1 MNKRLFLLDAYALIY
16 RSYYA
21 FIKNPRINSKGENT
35 SAIFGFLNT
44 LEDLLRKENPT
55 HLAVAFDPSGKT
67 FRHEAFEAYKAQR
80 EETPETIRWS
90 IPFIKD
96 ILKAYDIPII
106 EICGF
111 EADDVIG
118 SLSKIAVN
126 KGFDVYM
133 MTPDKDYGQLVNEHC
148 FIYKPRYGS
157 SDFDILGPSEVCEKF
172 GLSYPLQVIDYLS
185 LMGDSSDNIPGCPGV
200 GKVRAQKLIE
210 QFGCIENLLENTDQL
225 KGSLKENVENNKE
238 TIIFSKFLATIK
250 TDIEIDFDEEDF
262 KVVKRNEEKVIP
274 LFERLEFRSWIN
286 RISATSRYNEKT
298 ENTSQRENPNK
309 KIAEVNSLSGVSGA
323 MEKISAKKQREET
336 EIILDGKNIIFK
348 NDSNPSLKKIEIQKK
363 EDAVQ
368 LDLFGE
374 PTLFGEAS
382 ASEETL
388 PEPDLFSN
396 FFVEEIGNA
405 VQTSDKNSNLK
416 ASNLL
421 FKKLYILDNESF
433 IEEFLQKISVCK
445 KFSFSIAIDHFEVM
459 SNKIL
464 GIAFCLSKNEAYFLP
479 FSKNFSEDKNLL
491 KKFQKVFENEEI
503 EKIGHQL
510 KSSIV
515 LLKRYGISVKGNLFD
530 TSIAHYLLQPEL
542 KHQQDYLAEIFLNY
556 HCIAFD
562 SLFDEKLK
570 EKSLASLPHE
580 KYADYLA
587 EKACVDFYLYDALK
601 DKIKEENLDYL
612 CYEVEMPL
620 IYVLAD
626 MEFTGVS
633 IDTEALKNIAF
644 DLHEKLSIIEKEIY
658 RLAEEEFNINSPKK
672 VGEILFDKLQIPA
685 KVKKTKT
692 NKQYSTSED
701 LLQSIKDKHPIIP
714 LLLDYRGIKK
724 LLGTYIEAFP
734 LLINKETG
742 KIHTSFNQAI
752 TATGRLS
759 SSNPNLQNIPI
770 RDELGKEMRKV
781 FSVENGYYFLSAD
794 YSQVELRIMAHLAQD
809 ENMIE
814 AFKSGKDIHQAT
826 AARIFNLPLDE
837 VDADMRRKAKTAN
850 FGIIYGIS
858 TFGLAERMNVS
869 RTEAKNIIE
878 EYFQKYAAIKQYM
891 DKAIADAKENL
902 FVETVFH
909 RKRYLPDVVSHN
921 AVVRSYAERN
931 AINAPIQ
938 GTAADIIKIAMVN
951 IFKAFE
957 KENLKAKMIIQV
969 HDELNFVVPV
979 NEIDRVK
986 AVVREEMENAAHFSV
1001 PLKADIGIGKNWLE
1015 AH

>member
-44 LEDLLRKENPT
+44 LEDLLRKENPS

-106 EICGF
+106 EVCGF

-118 SLSKIAVN
+118 SLSKIAV
-126 KGFDVYM
+126 KQGFDVYM

-157 SDFDILGPSEVCEKF
+157 SDFDILGPTEVCEKF
-172 GLSYPLQVIDYLS
+172 GLSHPLQVIDYLA
-185 LMGDSSDNIPGCPGV
+185 LMGDASDNIPGCPGV

-210 QFGCIENLLENTDQL
+210 QFSTIENLLENTDQL
-225 KGSLKENVENNKE
+225 KGSLKDNVENNKE
-238 TIIFSKFLATIK
+238 KIIFSKFLATIK
-250 TDIEIDFDEEDF
+250 TDIELDFDEEVY
-262 KVVKRNEEKVIP
+262 KVVKRDEAKVLPI
-274 LFERLEFRSWIN
+274 FERLEFRSWIN
-286 RISATSRYNEKT
+286 RISASARYQEKT
-298 ENTSQRENPNK
+298 VAPVVKQENISQ
-309 KIAEVNSLSGVSGA
+309 A
-323 MEKISAKKQREET
+323 KISILPKNKET
-336 EIILDGKNIIFK
+336 EIILNGKNLIFK
-348 NDSNPSLKKIEIQKK
+348 NDSKISEKNIFDTAKP
-363 EDAVQ
+363 EENIQ

-374 PTLFGEAS
+374 IIPPTPSSKKKSQEMV
-382 ASEETL
+382 
-388 PEPDLFSN
+388 EPDLFSG
-396 FFVEEIGNA
+396 FFSEENQDNGRE
-405 VQTSDKNSNLK
+405 VSKNSILK
-416 ASNLL
+416 GL
-421 FKKLYILDNESF
+421 KLNFTDAKIIDNEQIKS
-433 IEEFLQKISVCK
+433 EFLQKSLLSK
-445 KFSFSIAIDHFEVM
+445 KMSFSIAVDQLDVM
-459 SNKIL
+459 RCKIL
-464 GIAFCLSKNEAYFLP
+464 GIACCLDKKEVFYLP
-479 FSKNFSEDKNLL
+479 FSQQFEEDKKLL
-491 KKFQKVFENEEI
+491 QEFKEIFENEEI
-503 EKIGHQL
+503 EKIGHLL
-510 KSSIV
+510 KFNIIV
-515 LLKRYGISVKGNLFD
+515 LKRYGIHLQGSLFD
-530 TSIAHYLLQPEL
+530 NTIAHYLLQPEM
-542 KHQQDYLAEIFLNY
+542 KHQLEYLADIYLQH
-556 HCIAFD
+556 HCISFD
-562 SLFDEKLK
+562 DLFDEKTK
-570 EKSLASLPHE
+570 HKSLALLNSDAYIP
-580 KYADYLA
+580 YLC
-587 EKACVDFYLYDALK
+587 EKAWVDIQLYDILK
-601 DKIKEENLDYL
+601 ENIKQENLDYL

-620 IYVLAD
+620 IRVLAD
-626 MEFTGVS
+626 MEYTGVS
-633 IDTEALKNIAF
+633 IDTQALALF
-644 DLHEKLSIIEKEIY
+644 AEDLHEKLKSLEQEIY
-658 RLAEEEFNINSPKK
+658 LLADEEFNINSPKK
-672 VGEILFDKLQIPA
+672 VGEILFDKLQIQA

-701 LLQSIKDKHPIIP
+701 LLQSIKHKHPIIA

-734 LLINKETG
+734 SLINPETG
-742 KIHTSFNQAI
+742 KIHTSFNQSI

-781 FSVENGYYFLSAD
+781 FGAPAGYYFLSAD

-814 AFKSGKDIHQAT
+814 AFKTGKDIHQAT
-826 AARIFNLPLDE
+826 AARVFNLPIEE

-869 RTEAKNIIE
+869 RSEAKTIID
-878 EYFQKYAAIKQYM
+878 EYFQKYAAIKAYM
-891 DKAIADAKENL
+891 DKSINDAKENL
-902 FVETVFH
+902 YVETVFH
-909 RKRYLPDVVSHN
+909 RKRYLPDIVSHN

-938 GTAADIIKIAMVN
+938 GTAADVIKIAMVN
-951 IFKAFE
+951 IFKALQ
-957 KENLKAKMIIQV
+957 KENLQTKMIIQV
-969 HDELNFVVPV
+969 HDELNFIVPE
-979 NEIDRVK
+979 NELEQVK
-986 AVVREEMENAAHFSV
+986 VLVKREMENAALFSV
-1001 PLKADIGIGKNWLE
+1001 PLQADMGYGKNWLE

>member
-44 LEDLLRKENPT
+44 LEDLLRKENPS

-106 EICGF
+106 EVCGF

-118 SLSKIAVN
+118 SLSKIAV
-126 KGFDVYM
+126 KQGFDVYM

-157 SDFDILGPSEVCEKF
+157 SDFDILGPTEVCEKF
-172 GLSYPLQVIDYLS
+172 GLSHPLQVIDYLA
-185 LMGDSSDNIPGCPGV
+185 LMGDASDNIPGCPGV

-210 QFGCIENLLENTDQL
+210 QFSTIENLLENTDQL
-225 KGSLKENVENNKE
+225 KGSLKDNVENNKE
-238 TIIFSKFLATIK
+238 KIIFSKFLATIK
-250 TDIEIDFDEEDF
+250 TDIELDFDEEVY
-262 KVVKRNEEKVIP
+262 KVVKRDEAKVLPI
-274 LFERLEFRSWIN
+274 FERLEFRSWIN
-286 RISATSRYNEKT
+286 RISASARYQEKT
-298 ENTSQRENPNK
+298 VAPVVKQENISQ
-309 KIAEVNSLSGVSGA
+309 A
-323 MEKISAKKQREET
+323 KISILPKNKET
-336 EIILDGKNIIFK
+336 EIILNGKNLIFK
-348 NDSNPSLKKIEIQKK
+348 NDSKISEKNIFDTAKP
-363 EDAVQ
+363 EENIQ

-374 PTLFGEAS
+374 IIPPTPSSKKKSQEMV
-382 ASEETL
+382 
-388 PEPDLFSN
+388 EPDLFSG
-396 FFVEEIGNA
+396 FFSEENQDNGRE
-405 VQTSDKNSNLK
+405 VSKNSILK
-416 ASNLL
+416 GL
-421 FKKLYILDNESF
+421 KLNFTDAKIIDNEQIKS
-433 IEEFLQKISVCK
+433 EFLQKISLSK
-445 KFSFSIAIDHFEVM
+445 KISFSIAVDQLDVM
-459 SNKIL
+459 RCKIL
-464 GIAFCLSKNEAYFLP
+464 GIACCLDKKEVFYLP
-479 FSKNFSEDKNLL
+479 FSQQFEEDKKLL
-491 KKFQKVFENEEI
+491 QEFKEIFENEEI
-503 EKIGHQL
+503 EKIGHLL
-510 KSSIV
+510 KFNIIV
-515 LLKRYGISVKGNLFD
+515 LKRYGIHLQGSLFD
-530 TSIAHYLLQPEL
+530 NTIAHYLLQPEM
-542 KHQQDYLAEIFLNY
+542 KHQLEYLADIYLQH
-556 HCIAFD
+556 HCISFD
-562 SLFDEKLK
+562 DLFDEKTK
-570 EKSLASLPHE
+570 HKSLALLNSDAYIP
-580 KYADYLA
+580 YLC
-587 EKACVDFYLYDALK
+587 EKAWVDIQLYDILK
-601 DKIKEENLDYL
+601 ENIKQENLDYL

-620 IYVLAD
+620 IRVLAD
-626 MEFTGVS
+626 MEYTGVS
-633 IDTEALKNIAF
+633 IDTQALALF
-644 DLHEKLSIIEKEIY
+644 AEDLHEKLKSLEQEIY
-658 RLAEEEFNINSPKK
+658 LLADEEFNINSPKK
-672 VGEILFDKLQIPA
+672 VGEILFDKLQIQA

-701 LLQSIKDKHPIIP
+701 LLQSIKHKHPIIA

-734 LLINKETG
+734 SLINPETG
-742 KIHTSFNQAI
+742 KIHTSFNQSI

-781 FSVENGYYFLSAD
+781 FGAPAGYYFLSAD

-814 AFKSGKDIHQAT
+814 AFKTGKDIHQAT
-826 AARIFNLPLDE
+826 AARVFNLPIEE

-869 RTEAKNIIE
+869 RSEAKTIID
-878 EYFQKYAAIKQYM
+878 EYFQKYAAIKAYM
-891 DKAIADAKENL
+891 DKSINDAKENL
-902 FVETVFH
+902 YVETVFH
-909 RKRYLPDVVSHN
+909 RKRYLPDIVSHN

-938 GTAADIIKIAMVN
+938 GTAADVIKIAMVN
-951 IFKAFE
+951 IFKALQ
-957 KENLKAKMIIQV
+957 KENLQTKMIIQV
-969 HDELNFVVPV
+969 HDELNFIVPE
-979 NEIDRVK
+979 NELEQVK
-986 AVVREEMENAAHFSV
+986 VLVKREMENAALFSV
-1001 PLKADIGIGKNWLE
+1001 PLQADMGYGKNWLE

>member
-44 LEDLLRKENPT
+44 LEDLLRKENPS

-106 EICGF
+106 EVCGF

-118 SLSKIAVN
+118 SLSKIAV
-126 KGFDVYM
+126 KQGFDVYM

-157 SDFDILGPSEVCEKF
+157 SDFDILGPTEVCEKF
-172 GLSYPLQVIDYLS
+172 GLSHPLQVIDYLA
-185 LMGDSSDNIPGCPGV
+185 LMGDASDNIPGCPGV

-210 QFGCIENLLENTDQL
+210 QFSTIENLLENTDQL
-225 KGSLKENVENNKE
+225 KGSLKDNVENNKE
-238 TIIFSKFLATIK
+238 KIIFSKFLATIK
-250 TDIEIDFDEEDF
+250 TDIELDFDEEVY
-262 KVVKRNEEKVIP
+262 KVVKRDEAKVLPI
-274 LFERLEFRSWIN
+274 FERLEFRSWIN
-286 RISATSRYNEKT
+286 RISASARYQEKT
-298 ENTSQRENPNK
+298 VAPVVKQENISQ
-309 KIAEVNSLSGVSGA
+309 A
-323 MEKISAKKQREET
+323 KISILPKNKET
-336 EIILDGKNIIFK
+336 EIILNGKNLIFK
-348 NDSNPSLKKIEIQKK
+348 NDSKISEKNIFDTAKP
-363 EDAVQ
+363 EENIQ

-374 PTLFGEAS
+374 IIPPTPSSKKKSQEMV
-382 ASEETL
+382 
-388 PEPDLFSN
+388 EPDLFSG
-396 FFVEEIGNA
+396 FFSEENQDNGRE
-405 VQTSDKNSNLK
+405 VSKNSILK
-416 ASNLL
+416 GL
-421 FKKLYILDNESF
+421 KLNFTDAKIIDNEQIKS
-433 IEEFLQKISVCK
+433 EFLQKSLLSK
-445 KFSFSIAIDHFEVM
+445 KISFSIAVDQLDVM
-459 SNKIL
+459 RCKIL
-464 GIAFCLSKNEAYFLP
+464 GIACCLDKKEVFYLP
-479 FSKNFSEDKNLL
+479 FSQQFEEDKKLL
-491 KKFQKVFENEEI
+491 QEFKEIFENEEI
-503 EKIGHQL
+503 EKIGHLL
-510 KSSIV
+510 KFNIIV
-515 LLKRYGISVKGNLFD
+515 LKRYGIHLQGSLFD
-530 TSIAHYLLQPEL
+530 NTIAHYLLQPEM
-542 KHQQDYLAEIFLNY
+542 KHQLEYLADIYLQH
-556 HCIAFD
+556 HCISFD
-562 SLFDEKLK
+562 DLFDEKTK
-570 EKSLASLPHE
+570 HKSLALLNSDAYIP
-580 KYADYLA
+580 YLC
-587 EKACVDFYLYDALK
+587 EKAWVDIQLYDILK
-601 DKIKEENLDYL
+601 ENIKQENLDYL

-620 IYVLAD
+620 IRVLAD
-626 MEFTGVS
+626 MEYTGVS
-633 IDTEALKNIAF
+633 IDTQALALF
-644 DLHEKLSIIEKEIY
+644 AEDLHEKLKSLEQEIY
-658 RLAEEEFNINSPKK
+658 LLADEEFNINSPKK
-672 VGEILFDKLQIPA
+672 VGEILFDKLQIQA

-701 LLQSIKDKHPIIP
+701 LLQSIKHKHPIIA

-734 LLINKETG
+734 SLINPETG
-742 KIHTSFNQAI
+742 KIHTSFNQSI

-781 FSVENGYYFLSAD
+781 FGAPAGYYFLSAD

-814 AFKSGKDIHQAT
+814 AFKTGKDIHQAT
-826 AARIFNLPLDE
+826 AARVFNLPIEE

-869 RTEAKNIIE
+869 RSEAKTIID
-878 EYFQKYAAIKQYM
+878 EYFQKYAAIKAYM
-891 DKAIADAKENL
+891 DKSINDAKENL
-902 FVETVFH
+902 YVETVFH
-909 RKRYLPDVVSHN
+909 RKRYLPDIVSHN

-938 GTAADIIKIAMVN
+938 GTAADVIKIAMVN
-951 IFKAFE
+951 IFKALQ
-957 KENLKAKMIIQV
+957 KENLQTKMIIQV
-969 HDELNFVVPV
+969 HDELNFIVPE
-979 NEIDRVK
+979 NELEQVK
-986 AVVREEMENAAHFSV
+986 VLVKREMENAALFSV
-1001 PLKADIGIGKNWLE
+1001 PLQADMGYGKNWLE

>member
-157 SDFDILGPSEVCEKF
+157 SDFDILGPNEVCEKF

-274 LFERLEFRSWIN
+274 IFERLEFRSWIN

-309 KIAEVNSLSGVSGA
+309 KITEVNFLSGLAGVT
-323 MEKISAKKQREET
+323 EKISAKKQREET

-382 ASEETL
+382 A
-388 PEPDLFSN
+388 EPDLFSN

-405 VQTSDKNSNLK
+405 VQTSHKNSNLK

-433 IEEFLQKISVCK
+433 IEDFLQKISVCK

-459 SNKIL
+459 SNKML

-510 KSSIV
+510 KSNIV

-570 EKSLASLPHE
+570 EKSLASLPYE

-633 IDTEALKNIAF
+633 IDTEALKHIAF

-781 FSVENGYYFLSAD
+781 FSVEDGYYFLSAD

>member
-44 LEDLLRKENPT
+44 LEDLLRKENPS

-106 EICGF
+106 EVCGF

-118 SLSKIAVN
+118 SLSKIAV
-126 KGFDVYM
+126 KQGFDVYM

-157 SDFDILGPSEVCEKF
+157 SDFDILGPTEVCEKF
-172 GLSYPLQVIDYLS
+172 GLSHPLQVIDYLA
-185 LMGDSSDNIPGCPGV
+185 LMGDASDNIPGCPGV

-210 QFGCIENLLENTDQL
+210 QFSTIENLLENTDQL
-225 KGSLKENVENNKE
+225 KGSLKDNVENNKE
-238 TIIFSKFLATIK
+238 KIIFSKFLATIK
-250 TDIEIDFDEEDF
+250 TDIELDFDEEVY
-262 KVVKRNEEKVIP
+262 KVVKRDEAKVLPI
-274 LFERLEFRSWIN
+274 FERLEFRSWIN
-286 RISATSRYNEKT
+286 RISASARYQEKT
-298 ENTSQRENPNK
+298 VTPVVKQENISQ
-309 KIAEVNSLSGVSGA
+309 A
-323 MEKISAKKQREET
+323 KISILPKNKET
-336 EIILDGKNIIFK
+336 EIILNGKNLIFK
-348 NDSNPSLKKIEIQKK
+348 NDSKISEKNIFDTAKP
-363 EDAVQ
+363 EENIQ

-374 PTLFGEAS
+374 IIPPTPSSKKKSQEMV
-382 ASEETL
+382 
-388 PEPDLFSN
+388 EPDLFSG
-396 FFVEEIGNA
+396 FFSEENQDNGRE
-405 VQTSDKNSNLK
+405 VSKNSILK
-416 ASNLL
+416 GL
-421 FKKLYILDNESF
+421 KLNFTDAKIIDNEQIKS
-433 IEEFLQKISVCK
+433 EFLQKSSLSK
-445 KFSFSIAIDHFEVM
+445 KISFSIAVDQLDVM
-459 SNKIL
+459 RCKIL
-464 GIAFCLSKNEAYFLP
+464 GIACCLDKKEVFYLP
-479 FSKNFSEDKNLL
+479 FSQQFEEDKKLL
-491 KKFQKVFENEEI
+491 QEFKEIFENEEI
-503 EKIGHQL
+503 EKIGHLL
-510 KSSIV
+510 KFNIIV
-515 LLKRYGISVKGNLFD
+515 LKRYGIHLQGSLFD
-530 TSIAHYLLQPEL
+530 NTIAHYLLQPEM
-542 KHQQDYLAEIFLNY
+542 KHQLEYLADIYLQH
-556 HCIAFD
+556 HCISFD
-562 SLFDEKLK
+562 DLFDEKTK
-570 EKSLASLPHE
+570 HKSLALLNSDAYIP
-580 KYADYLA
+580 YLC
-587 EKACVDFYLYDALK
+587 EKAWVDIQLYDILK
-601 DKIKEENLDYL
+601 ENIKQENLDYL

-620 IYVLAD
+620 IRVLAD
-626 MEFTGVS
+626 MEYTGVS
-633 IDTEALKNIAF
+633 IDTQALALF
-644 DLHEKLSIIEKEIY
+644 AEDLHEKLKSLEQEIY
-658 RLAEEEFNINSPKK
+658 LLADEEFNINSPKK
-672 VGEILFDKLQIPA
+672 VGEILFDKLQIQA

-701 LLQSIKDKHPIIP
+701 LLQSIKHKHPIIA

-734 LLINKETG
+734 SLINPETG
-742 KIHTSFNQAI
+742 KIHTSFNQSI

-781 FSVENGYYFLSAD
+781 FGAPAGYYFLSAD

-814 AFKSGKDIHQAT
+814 AFKTGKDIHQAT
-826 AARIFNLPLDE
+826 AARVFNLPIEE

-869 RTEAKNIIE
+869 RSEAKTIID
-878 EYFQKYAAIKQYM
+878 EYFQKYAAIKAYM
-891 DKAIADAKENL
+891 DKSINDAKENL
-902 FVETVFH
+902 YVETVFH
-909 RKRYLPDVVSHN
+909 RKRYLPDIVSHN

-938 GTAADIIKIAMVN
+938 GTAADVIKIAMVN
-951 IFKAFE
+951 IFKALQ
-957 KENLKAKMIIQV
+957 KENLQTKMIIQV
-969 HDELNFVVPV
+969 HDELNFIVPE
-979 NEIDRVK
+979 NELEQVK
-986 AVVREEMENAAHFSV
+986 VLVKREMENAALFSV
-1001 PLKADIGIGKNWLE
+1001 PLQADMGYGKNWLE

>member
-157 SDFDILGPSEVCEKF
+157 SDFDILGPNEVCEKF

-274 LFERLEFRSWIN
+274 IFERLEFRSWIN

-309 KIAEVNSLSGVSGA
+309 KIAEVNSLSGVAGA
-323 MEKISAKKQREET
+323 TEIISAKKQREET

-382 ASEETL
+382 A
-388 PEPDLFSN
+388 EPDLFSN

-459 SNKIL
+459 SNKML

-570 EKSLASLPHE
+570 EKSLASLPYE

-781 FSVENGYYFLSAD
+781 FSVEDGYYFLSAD

>member
-157 SDFDILGPSEVCEKF
+157 SDFDILGPNEVCEKF

-250 TDIEIDFDEEDF
+250 TDIEIDFDEEYF

-274 LFERLEFRSWIN
+274 IFERLEFRSWIN

-309 KIAEVNSLSGVSGA
+309 KITEVNYLSGLAGA
-323 MEKISAKKQREET
+323 TEKISAKKQREET

-382 ASEETL
+382 A
-388 PEPDLFSN
+388 EPDLFSN

-433 IEEFLQKISVCK
+433 IEDFLQKISVCK

-459 SNKIL
+459 SNKML

-479 FSKNFSEDKNLL
+479 FSKIISEDKNLL

-570 EKSLASLPHE
+570 EKSLASLPYE

-601 DKIKEENLDYL
+601 DKIKEENLYYL

-781 FSVENGYYFLSAD
+781 FSVEDGYYFLSAD

-809 ENMIE
+809 ENMIG

-921 AVVRSYAERN
+921 AVVRSYSERN

-986 AVVREEMENAAHFSV
+986 TVVREEMENAAHFSV

>member
-157 SDFDILGPSEVCEKF
+157 SDFDILGPNEVCEKF

-210 QFGCIENLLENTDQL
+210 KFGCIENLLENTDQL

-274 LFERLEFRSWIN
+274 IFERLEFRSWIN

-298 ENTSQRENPNK
+298 ENSSQRENPNK
-309 KIAEVNSLSGVSGA
+309 KITEVNYLSGVVGA
-323 MEKISAKKQREET
+323 TEKISAKKQREET

-363 EDAVQ
+363 ENAVQ

-382 ASEETL
+382 A
-388 PEPDLFSN
+388 EPDLFSN

-421 FKKLYILDNESF
+421 FKKLYIIDNESF

-562 SLFDEKLK
+562 SLFDEKIK
-570 EKSLASLPHE
+570 EKSLASLPYE

-633 IDTEALKNIAF
+633 IDTEALRNIAL

-781 FSVENGYYFLSAD
+781 FSVEDGYYFLSAD

>member
-44 LEDLLRKENPT
+44 LEDLLRKENPS

-106 EICGF
+106 EVCGF

-118 SLSKIAVN
+118 SLSKIAV
-126 KGFDVYM
+126 KQGFDVYM

-157 SDFDILGPSEVCEKF
+157 SDFDILGPTEVCEKF
-172 GLSYPLQVIDYLS
+172 GLSHPLQVIDYLA
-185 LMGDSSDNIPGCPGV
+185 LMGDASDNIPGCPGV

-210 QFGCIENLLENTDQL
+210 QFSTIENLLENTDQL
-225 KGSLKENVENNKE
+225 KGSLKDNVENNKE
-238 TIIFSKFLATIK
+238 KIIFSKFLATIK
-250 TDIEIDFDEEDF
+250 TDIELDFDEEVY
-262 KVVKRNEEKVIP
+262 KVVKRDEAKVLPI
-274 LFERLEFRSWIN
+274 FERLEFRSWIN
-286 RISATSRYNEKT
+286 RISASARYQEKT
-298 ENTSQRENPNK
+298 VAPVVKQENISQ
-309 KIAEVNSLSGVSGA
+309 A
-323 MEKISAKKQREET
+323 KISILPKNKET
-336 EIILDGKNIIFK
+336 EIILNGKNLIFK
-348 NDSNPSLKKIEIQKK
+348 NDSKISEKNIFDTAKP
-363 EDAVQ
+363 EENIQ

-374 PTLFGEAS
+374 IIPPTPSSKKKSQEMV
-382 ASEETL
+382 
-388 PEPDLFSN
+388 EPDLFSG
-396 FFVEEIGNA
+396 FFSEENQDNGRE
-405 VQTSDKNSNLK
+405 VSKNSILK
-416 ASNLL
+416 GL
-421 FKKLYILDNESF
+421 KLNFTDAKIIDNEQIKS
-433 IEEFLQKISVCK
+433 EFLQKSSLSK
-445 KFSFSIAIDHFEVM
+445 KISFSIAVDQLDVM
-459 SNKIL
+459 RCKIL
-464 GIAFCLSKNEAYFLP
+464 GIACCLDKKEVFYLP
-479 FSKNFSEDKNLL
+479 FSQQFEEDKKLL
-491 KKFQKVFENEEI
+491 QEFKEIFENEEI
-503 EKIGHQL
+503 EKIGHLL
-510 KSSIV
+510 KFNIIV
-515 LLKRYGISVKGNLFD
+515 LKRYGIHLQGSLFD
-530 TSIAHYLLQPEL
+530 NTIAHYLLQPEM
-542 KHQQDYLAEIFLNY
+542 KHQLEYLADIYLQH
-556 HCIAFD
+556 HCISFD
-562 SLFDEKLK
+562 DLFDEKTK
-570 EKSLASLPHE
+570 HKSLALLNSDAYIP
-580 KYADYLA
+580 YLC
-587 EKACVDFYLYDALK
+587 EKAWVDIQLYDILK
-601 DKIKEENLDYL
+601 ENIKQENLDYL

-620 IYVLAD
+620 IRVLAD
-626 MEFTGVS
+626 MEYTGVS
-633 IDTEALKNIAF
+633 IDTQALALF
-644 DLHEKLSIIEKEIY
+644 AEDLHEKLKSLEQEIY
-658 RLAEEEFNINSPKK
+658 LLADEEFNINSPKK
-672 VGEILFDKLQIPA
+672 VGEILFDKLQIQA

-701 LLQSIKDKHPIIP
+701 LLQSIKHKHPIIA

-734 LLINKETG
+734 SLINPETG
-742 KIHTSFNQAI
+742 KIHTSFNQSI

-781 FSVENGYYFLSAD
+781 FGAPAGYYFLSAD

-814 AFKSGKDIHQAT
+814 AFKTGKDIHQAT
-826 AARIFNLPLDE
+826 AARVFNLPIEE

-869 RTEAKNIIE
+869 RSEAKTIID
-878 EYFQKYAAIKQYM
+878 EYFQKYAAIKAYM
-891 DKAIADAKENL
+891 DKSINDAKENL
-902 FVETVFH
+902 YVETVFH
-909 RKRYLPDVVSHN
+909 RKRYLPDIVSHN

-938 GTAADIIKIAMVN
+938 GTAADVIKIAMVN
-951 IFKAFE
+951 IFKALQ
-957 KENLKAKMIIQV
+957 KENLQTKMIIQV
-969 HDELNFVVPV
+969 HDELNFIVPE
-979 NEIDRVK
+979 NELEQVK
-986 AVVREEMENAAHFSV
+986 VLVKREMENAALFSV
-1001 PLKADIGIGKNWLE
+1001 PLQADMGYGKNWLE

>member
-157 SDFDILGPSEVCEKF
+157 SDFDILGPNEVCEKF

-250 TDIEIDFDEEDF
+250 TDIEIDFNEEDF

-274 LFERLEFRSWIN
+274 IFERLEFRSWIN

-309 KIAEVNSLSGVSGA
+309 KITELNSLSGVAGA
-323 MEKISAKKQREET
+323 TEKISAKKQREET

-348 NDSNPSLKKIEIQKK
+348 NDSNPSLKKIEIQKE

-382 ASEETL
+382 A
-388 PEPDLFSN
+388 EPDLFSN
-396 FFVEEIGNA
+396 FFVEEISNA

-459 SNKIL
+459 SNKML

-479 FSKNFSEDKNLL
+479 FSKIISEDKNLL

-515 LLKRYGISVKGNLFD
+515 LMKRYGISVKGNLFD

-562 SLFDEKLK
+562 SLFDEKIK
-570 EKSLASLPHE
+570 EKSLASLPYE

-658 RLAEEEFNINSPKK
+658 RLAKEEFNINSPKK

-781 FSVENGYYFLSAD
+781 FSVEDGYYFLSAD

-869 RTEAKNIIE
+869 RTEAKKIIE

>member
-96 ILKAYDIPII
+96 ILKAYDIPIV
-106 EICGF
+106 EVPGF

-126 KGFDVYM
+126 QGFDVYM

-157 SDFDILGPSEVCEKF
+157 SDFDILGPKEVCEKF
-172 GLSYPLQVIDYLS
+172 GLSYPLQVIDFLA
-185 LMGDSSDNIPGCPGV
+185 LMGDASDNIPGCPGV

-210 QFGCIENLLENTDQL
+210 QFGNIETLLEHSDQL

-238 TIIFSKFLATIK
+238 QIIFSKFLATIK
-250 TDIEIDFDEEDF
+250 TDIELNFDEEVF

-274 LFERLEFRSWIN
+274 IFERLEFRSWIN
-286 RISATSRYNEKT
+286 RISATSRY
-298 ENTSQRENPNK
+298 Q
-309 KIAEVNSLSGVSGA
+309 
-323 MEKISAKKQREET
+323 EKISSNKISSAVNDNAAVEKKISIAPKNKST
-336 EIILDGKNIIFK
+336 EIILNGKNIIFK
-348 NDSNPSLKKIEIQKK
+348 NDSKIVEKAIEENISSSKTK
-363 EDAVQ
+363 EENFLQ

-374 PTLFGEAS
+374 VQTTQL
-382 ASEETL
+382 
-388 PEPDLFSN
+388 DLFSG
-396 FFVEEIGNA
+396 FFNEENRTDVRKDEKNTIL
-405 VQTSDKNSNLK
+405 SDLK
-416 ASNLL
+416 DSYHHA
-421 FKKLYILDNESF
+421 KIIDNEA
-433 IEEFLQKISVCK
+433 IEAEILQKISDSK
-445 KFSFSIAIDHFEVM
+445 KFTFSLAVDQLDVM
-459 SNKIL
+459 RCKLL
-464 GIAFCLSKNEAYFLP
+464 GIAFAL
-479 FSKNFSEDKNLL
+479 DKNDVYYLSFSQNIEKDKNRL
-491 KKFQKVFENEEI
+491 QAFKEIFENEQI
-503 EKIGHQL
+503 EKIGHSL
-510 KSSIV
+510 KFNIIV
-515 LLKRYGISVKGNLFD
+515 LKRYGIQVKGNLFD
-530 TSIAHYLLQPEL
+530 NSIAHYLLQPEM
-542 KHQQDYLAEIFLNY
+542 KHQQEYLADIYLQ
-556 HCIAFD
+556 HHAIAFD
-562 SLFDEKLK
+562 DLFDEKTK
-570 EKSLASLPHE
+570 NKSLAL
-580 KYADYLA
+580 L
-587 EKACVDFYLYDALK
+587 
-601 DKIKEENLDYL
+601 KEENYIPYLCEKAWIDILLYEILKENIHQEKLDYL

-620 IYVLAD
+620 IQVLAN

-633 IDTEALKNIAF
+633 IDTQALRLIAE
-644 DLHEKLSIIEKEIY
+644 DLHAKLRILEADIY
-658 RLAEEEFNINSPKK
+658 NLAGEMFNINSPKK
-672 VGEILFDKLQIPA
+672 VGEILFDKLQIKA

-701 LLQSIKDKHPIIP
+701 LLQSIKDRHPIIA
-714 LLLDYRGIKK
+714 LLLEYRGIKK
-724 LLGTYIEAFP
+724 LLSTYIEAFP
-734 LLINKETG
+734 SLINAETG
-742 KIHTSFNQAI
+742 KIHTSFNQTI

-781 FSVENGYYFLSAD
+781 FGVNEGEYFLSAD

-814 AFKSGKDIHQAT
+814 AFRSGQDIHQAT
-826 AARIFNLPLDE
+826 AARVFNLPME
-837 VDADMRRKAKTAN
+837 AVDADMRRKAKTAN

-869 RTEAKNIIE
+869 RNEAKSIID
-878 EYFQKYAAIKQYM
+878 EYFQKYAAIKAYM
-891 DKAIADAKENL
+891 DKSIEEAKENL
-902 FVETVFH
+902 YVETVFH
-909 RKRYLPDVVSHN
+909 RKRYLPDIVSHN
-921 AVVRSYAERN
+921 AVVRTYAERN

-938 GTAADIIKIAMVN
+938 GTAADVIKIAMVN
-951 IFKAFE
+951 IFKALQR
-957 KENLKAKMIIQV
+957 ENLQTKMIIQV
-969 HDELNFVVPV
+969 HDELNFIVPE
-979 NEIDRVK
+979 NELEIVK
-986 AVVREEMENAAHFSV
+986 ALVQREMEQAVDFSV
-1001 PLKADIGIGKNWLE
+1001 PLKADIGYGKNWLE

>member
-157 SDFDILGPSEVCEKF
+157 SDFDILGPNEVCEKF

-274 LFERLEFRSWIN
+274 IFERLEFRSWIN

-309 KIAEVNSLSGVSGA
+309 KITEVNFLSGVAGVT
-323 MEKISAKKQREET
+323 EKISAKKQREET

-374 PTLFGEAS
+374 PIVFGETS
-382 ASEETL
+382 A
-388 PEPDLFSN
+388 EPDLFSN

-405 VQTSDKNSNLK
+405 VQTSEKNSNLK

-433 IEEFLQKISVCK
+433 IEDFLQKISVCK

-459 SNKIL
+459 SNKML

-570 EKSLASLPHE
+570 EKSLASLPYE
-580 KYADYLA
+580 KYAYYLA

-742 KIHTSFNQAI
+742 KIHTSFNQSI

-781 FSVENGYYFLSAD
+781 FSVEDGYYFLSAD

>member
-157 SDFDILGPSEVCEKF
+157 SDFDILGPNEVCEKF

-250 TDIEIDFDEEDF
+250 TDIEIDFDEDDF

-274 LFERLEFRSWIN
+274 IFERLEFRSWIN

-309 KIAEVNSLSGVSGA
+309 KITEVNSLSGLAGVA
-323 MEKISAKKQREET
+323 EKISAKKQREET

-374 PTLFGEAS
+374 PILFGETS
-382 ASEETL
+382 A
-388 PEPDLFSN
+388 EPDLFSN

-464 GIAFCLSKNEAYFLP
+464 GIAFCLLKNEAYFLP

-570 EKSLASLPHE
+570 EKSLASLPYG

-601 DKIKEENLDYL
+601 NKIKEENLDYL

-633 IDTEALKNIAF
+633 IDTEALRNIAF

-781 FSVENGYYFLSAD
+781 FSVEDGYYFLSAD

>member
-44 LEDLLRKENPT
+44 LEDLLRKENPS

-106 EICGF
+106 EVCGF

-118 SLSKIAVN
+118 SLSKIAV
-126 KGFDVYM
+126 KQGFDVYM

-157 SDFDILGPSEVCEKF
+157 SDFDILGPTEVCEKF
-172 GLSYPLQVIDYLS
+172 GLSHPLQVIDYLA
-185 LMGDSSDNIPGCPGV
+185 LMGDASDNIPGCPGV

-210 QFGCIENLLENTDQL
+210 QFSTIENLLENTDQL
-225 KGSLKENVENNKE
+225 KGSLKDNVENNKE
-238 TIIFSKFLATIK
+238 KIIFSKFLATIK
-250 TDIEIDFDEEDF
+250 TDIELDFDEEVY
-262 KVVKRNEEKVIP
+262 KVVKRDEAKVLPI
-274 LFERLEFRSWIN
+274 FERLEFRSWIN
-286 RISATSRYNEKT
+286 RISASARYQEKT
-298 ENTSQRENPNK
+298 VAPVVKQENISQ
-309 KIAEVNSLSGVSGA
+309 A
-323 MEKISAKKQREET
+323 KISILPKNKET
-336 EIILDGKNIIFK
+336 EIILNGKNLIFK
-348 NDSNPSLKKIEIQKK
+348 NDSKISEKNIFDTAKP
-363 EDAVQ
+363 EENIQ

-374 PTLFGEAS
+374 IIPPTPSSKKKSQEMV
-382 ASEETL
+382 
-388 PEPDLFSN
+388 EPDLFSG
-396 FFVEEIGNA
+396 FFSEENQDNGRE
-405 VQTSDKNSNLK
+405 VSKNSILK
-416 ASNLL
+416 GL
-421 FKKLYILDNESF
+421 KLNFTDAKIIDNEQIKS
-433 IEEFLQKISVCK
+433 EFLQKSSLSK
-445 KFSFSIAIDHFEVM
+445 KMSFSIAVDQLDVM
-459 SNKIL
+459 RCKIL
-464 GIAFCLSKNEAYFLP
+464 GIACCLDKKEVFYLP
-479 FSKNFSEDKNLL
+479 FSQQFEEDKKLL
-491 KKFQKVFENEEI
+491 QEFKEIFENEEI
-503 EKIGHQL
+503 EKIGHLL
-510 KSSIV
+510 KFNIIV
-515 LLKRYGISVKGNLFD
+515 LKRYGIHLQGSLFD
-530 TSIAHYLLQPEL
+530 NTIAHYLLQPEM
-542 KHQQDYLAEIFLNY
+542 KHQLEYLADIYLQH
-556 HCIAFD
+556 HCISFD
-562 SLFDEKLK
+562 DLFDEKTK
-570 EKSLASLPHE
+570 HKSLALLNSDAYIP
-580 KYADYLA
+580 YLC
-587 EKACVDFYLYDALK
+587 EKAWVDIQLYDILK
-601 DKIKEENLDYL
+601 ENIKQENLDYL

-620 IYVLAD
+620 IRVLAD
-626 MEFTGVS
+626 MEYTGVS
-633 IDTEALKNIAF
+633 IDTQALALF
-644 DLHEKLSIIEKEIY
+644 AEDLHEKLKSLEQEIY
-658 RLAEEEFNINSPKK
+658 LLADEEFNINSPKK
-672 VGEILFDKLQIPA
+672 VGEILFDKLQIQA

-701 LLQSIKDKHPIIP
+701 LLQSIKHKHPIIA

-734 LLINKETG
+734 SLINPETG
-742 KIHTSFNQAI
+742 KIHTSFNQSI

-781 FSVENGYYFLSAD
+781 FGAPAGYYFLSAD

-814 AFKSGKDIHQAT
+814 AFKTGKDIHQAT
-826 AARIFNLPLDE
+826 AARVFNLPIEE

-869 RTEAKNIIE
+869 RSEAKTIID
-878 EYFQKYAAIKQYM
+878 EYFQKYAAIKAYM
-891 DKAIADAKENL
+891 DKSINDAKENL
-902 FVETVFH
+902 YVETVFH
-909 RKRYLPDVVSHN
+909 RKRYLPDIVSHN

-938 GTAADIIKIAMVN
+938 GTAADVIKIAMVN
-951 IFKAFE
+951 IFKALQ
-957 KENLKAKMIIQV
+957 KENLQTKMIIQV
-969 HDELNFVVPV
+969 HDELNFIVPE
-979 NEIDRVK
+979 NELEQVK
-986 AVVREEMENAAHFSV
+986 VLVKREMENAALFSV
-1001 PLKADIGIGKNWLE
+1001 PLQADMGYGKNWLE

>member
-157 SDFDILGPSEVCEKF
+157 SDFDILGPNEVCEKF

-274 LFERLEFRSWIN
+274 IFERLEFRSWIN

-298 ENTSQRENPNK
+298 ENTSQRENPDK
-309 KIAEVNSLSGVSGA
+309 KISEVKSLSGVAGA
-323 MEKISAKKQREET
+323 TEKISAKKQREET

-382 ASEETL
+382 V
-388 PEPDLFSN
+388 EPDLFSN

-421 FKKLYILDNESF
+421 FKKLYILDNEKF

-445 KFSFSIAIDHFEVM
+445 KFSFSIAIDHFDVM

-479 FSKNFSEDKNLL
+479 FSKIISEDKNLL

-570 EKSLASLPHE
+570 EKSLASLPYG
-580 KYADYLA
+580 KYADYIA

-633 IDTEALKNIAF
+633 IDTEALKHIAL

-781 FSVENGYYFLSAD
+781 FSVEDGYYFLSAD

>member
-157 SDFDILGPSEVCEKF
+157 SDFDILGPNEVCEKF

-274 LFERLEFRSWIN
+274 IFERLEFRSWIN

-309 KIAEVNSLSGVSGA
+309 KITEANSLSGVAGA
-323 MEKISAKKQREET
+323 TEKISAKKQREET

-382 ASEETL
+382 A
-388 PEPDLFSN
+388 EPDLFSN
-396 FFVEEIGNA
+396 FFVEEIGNT
-405 VQTSDKNSNLK
+405 VHTSDKNSNLK

-433 IEEFLQKISVCK
+433 IEDFLQKISVCK

-459 SNKIL
+459 SNKML

-781 FSVENGYYFLSAD
+781 FSVEDGYYFLSAD